1 MNKTSVRNTAIT
13 LGLVIATAAIS
24 CNNNKPGTKSA
35 PAAGTTAQVPEKNL
49 LVYVNSDSLSKN
61 YTYFKEM
68 RDKFQEKSRKAQME
82 LNSKGTAFQRE
93 VSEYQKSAQG
103 LSADQRAATEER
115 LARKQQEL
123 ATYNQNASSALA
135 NEEAAETGK
144 LYDKLTAYLKTYAK
158 QKSYKMVLSYS
169 KANPTVLFADESLDI
184 TNEVIKGLNEAYTK
198 EKK

>member
-1 MNKTSVRNTAIT
+1 MNTTWAKNIVIIFSLAIA
-13 LGLVIATAAIS
+13 GLAVS
-24 CNNNKPGTKSA
+24 CNNKPPAKSV
-35 PAAGTTAQVPEKNL
+35 PAGTTVQAPEKNPV
-49 LVYVNSDSLSKN
+49 VYINSDSLTKN

-68 RDKFQEKSRKAQME
+68 RDKFEEKSRKAQME

-93 VSEYQKSAQG
+93 VAEYQKSAQG

-135 NEEAAETGK
+135 NEEATETGK

-158 QKSYKMVLSYS
+158 QKGYKMVLTYS

-184 TNEVIKGLNEAYTK
+184 TKEVIKGLNEAYSK
-198 EKK
+198 DKK

>member
-13 LGLVIATAAIS
+13 LGLVITTAAIS

-68 RDKFQEKSRKAQME
+68 RDKFQEKSRTAQME

-93 VSEYQKSAQG
+93 VAEYQKSAQG
-103 LSADQRAATEER
+103 LSAVQRAATEER